1 MIGEWFLNRVK
12 ELTDAHHR
20 LVITDTK
27 GDGAFLLKF
36 LSERRF
42 IILSAS
48 KPIEERHARTDAER
62 NYRDKNVIFYTTIPQ
77 KKLTALQ
84 EYAAT
89 CGCIVLDDM
98 EAYIKKTLHEELGL
112 NTRID
117 ARTLLLAAKMSRGK
131 DENWWRGIAEGINN
145 PLQPIKLITSFLK
158 DPDSYAKEA
167 DADVYAVMQ
176 EEACKIVGKP
186 KTDQKPA
193 VLAAEVMAALF
204 MKLLDGTANGEL
216 LDIYYAMSDSEE
228 MKEQLQSYIDDFK
241 FPTTCWTP
249 YTCHADHPFISI
261 DKEMFRNLAEKLKQ
275 HEDIT
280 EDHRYLEHRLAS
292 KKALRFKPS
301 WLKEVEVLL
310 TFNIGQ
316 PHLINSLQE
325 FACYYRDCFA
335 RLDTAMRRIY
345 VEWLNEPDVLR
356 PVQEYYETQNKIM
369 LDVWFGLTDTFEP
382 TQQGL
387 IARMFAKGHNK
398 TAIIVCDGLRLEMA
412 EAIAKRK
419 FHAGVEIDS
428 NTEWSK
434 LPSVTPNGMSAL
446 YGLQSA
452 IGDNTTKRQTAL
464 KQDVPDVEIMTLD
477 KLNSSVT
484 AAKLILTYGNIDE
497 IGETLQMAGLTEIS
511 SYEEKLYTTVQQLL
525 RMGYNDVFL
534 TTDHGYVI
542 TGILDEAD
550 KVPAPSGTSI
560 DERFATSTDS
570 VSCGLIERND
580 TWTVGNY
587 QYYART
593 DKPFCTRGKYGY
605 SHGGMT
611 PQECLIPAYH
621 FAEKNVKMGLKVSI
635 TNKSELNAVTG
646 QFYTIKLSGV
656 GNSNDVFEA
665 ERKVQLLFYR
675 EDGTEESKSSI
686 IKIKAGTVQDIE
698 NTLNDSQLKV
708 IVVDAQTTEQLDV
721 CVIKKSVSRDID
733 DLF

>member
-580 TWTVGNY
+580 TWIVGNY

-621 FAEKNVKMGLKVSI
+621 FAEKNIKMGLKVSI

-656 GNSNDVFEA
+656 GNSDDVFEA